1 MTDEEIVQRIQLGD
15 RRLFEELHRRYYARI
30 WRFARRTLLND
41 EAANDVASE
50 TFIRAYRAI
59 DRYQIRRDGGFL
71 AFLFRIARNLM
82 TDMLRKTPPQP
93 TLSLDGEEN
102 LQERLT
108 LENGGDPLEMA
119 LREERRRRV
128 REALARLPEA
138 DRQVIL
144 LAYEADLSRRE
155 VAVIMGK
162 PSVTAVTSHLHR
174 ALNKLRELLLQ
185 DEYFQTEQRG
195 DSNRVE
201 ILSPETEP

>member
-1 MTDEEIVQRIQLGD
+1 VTDEEIVQRIQLGD

-41 EAANDVASE
+41 EAATDIASE
-50 TFIRAYRAI
+50 TFIRAYRSI
-59 DRYQIRRDGGFL
+59 DRYQIRRDGGFP

-82 TDMLRKTPPQP
+82 TDMLRKMPPQP
-93 TLSLDGEEN
+93 PLSLDGEEN

-108 LENGGDPLEMA
+108 LEGEGDPLEIA

-174 ALNKLRELLLQ
+174 ALNKLRQLLLQ